1 MRNLMLI
8 LAMTAGLL
16 LSPAIVPAGSS
27 LPVAVSAAT
36 AGDAAALQEAPQ
48 PPQINVEVDRD
59 GRAWYASP
67 VWIAIGVLAL
77 VVLVMVIVGASRG
90 GGTTVVKG

>member
-1 MRNLMLI
+1 M
-8 LAMTAGLL
+8 
-16 LSPAIVPAGSS
+16 PAV
-27 LPVAVSAAT
+27 VSAAT
-36 AGDAAALQEAPQ
+36 TADVPAIQEAPQ
-48 PPQINVEVDRD
+48 PPQINVEVDRG